1 MKDNI
6 YRTFLLTALVVL
18 VLLSLHL
25 LPPLKIGDTELRRV
39 SVLSDI
45 SDSPFD
51 KEQIDVIPKPVEPR
65 TDQTKIIAGKKV
77 SFKEIWPKG
86 VERIVDFSA
95 GKANG
100 MNHFYAMLD
109 SLSRKRQLGRPV
121 RKAYY
126 GDSFIE
132 SDILTEYLRDM
143 LQAKYGGGGVGWIDA
158 GNELISYKPTV
169 VCSFSGL
176 KEYMVMKKDGYSP
189 NEASISE
196 RYYPASSVASLSLRG
211 GYKECPRTMKWGA
224 SRLYL
229 KTKSGCGVTAR
240 VNDSIVKSFSLSP
253 SSNVQFV
260 ETLMP
265 STSISYSV
273 NGSGNTLYGAALET
287 DNGIVL
293 DNFSMRGSSGIT
305 LSTLNA
311 GMLSDFARIRP
322 YDLIIFQFGTNAI
335 TAKTNEK
342 AMEMYM
348 GQMKKV
354 VDLFKRCFPG
364 TSILIV
370 SAPDRGARVN
380 GTIGTMRTLP
390 LLVGYQEQLA
400 SQCGV
405 GFYNLFQSMGGEGAM
420 GRLSE
425 KNMCSKDFV
434 HISHKA
440 GKGVAHG
447 VFKSILAGQQN
458 WTRKSRLQIN

>member
-121 RKAYY
+121 RIAYY

-158 GNELISYKPTV
+158 E
-169 VCSFSGL
+169 
-176 KEYMVMKKDGYSP
+176 
-189 NEASISE
+189 
-196 RYYPASSVASLSLRG
+196 
-211 GYKECPRTMKWGA
+211 
-224 SRLYL
+224 
-229 KTKSGCGVTAR
+229 
-240 VNDSIVKSFSLSP
+240 
-253 SSNVQFV
+253 
-260 ETLMP
+260 
-265 STSISYSV
+265 
-273 NGSGNTLYGAALET
+273 
-287 DNGIVL
+287 
-293 DNFSMRGSSGIT
+293 
-305 LSTLNA
+305 
-311 GMLSDFARIRP
+311 
-322 YDLIIFQFGTNAI
+322 
-335 TAKTNEK
+335 
-342 AMEMYM
+342 
-348 GQMKKV
+348 
-354 VDLFKRCFPG
+354 
-364 TSILIV
+364 
-370 SAPDRGARVN
+370 
-380 GTIGTMRTLP
+380 IGR
-390 LLVGYQEQLA
+390 
-400 SQCGV
+400 
-405 GFYNLFQSMGGEGAM
+405 
-420 GRLSE
+420 
-425 KNMCSKDFV
+425 
-434 HISHKA
+434 
-440 GKGVAHG
+440 AH
-447 VFKSILAGQQN
+447 V
-458 WTRKSRLQIN
+458 